1 MFTLNQG
8 FKGYSLRRHLGDSL
22 SFIIFD
28 PWRMQP
34 MSSSDSSSSALPD
47 TLLSP
52 TAASRQQIRQAV
64 RQQRR
69 LLTPEQQSRFAQQAS
84 ERIMAHPKIIQAES
98 VAVFLSFDGELDTHP
113 LIQQMWLQGKRV
125 YLPVLH
131 PFRTGYLLFLRYAP
145 DTKLVRNRLK
155 IMEPCLDIRH
165 VLPLPQLDVLLTPL
179 VAFDHQGQRLGMG
192 GGFYDRTL
200 QYRNQMSRGPY
211 PIGLAH
217 DCQQV
222 DALPMESWDIPLP
235 EIITPSRHWQWKTR

>member
-1 MFTLNQG
+1 M
-8 FKGYSLRRHLGDSL
+8 
-22 SFIIFD
+22 
-28 PWRMQP
+28 
-34 MSSSDSSSSALPD
+34 
-47 TLLSP
+47 
-52 TAASRQQIRQAV
+52 

-84 ERIMAHPKIIQAES
+84 ERVIAHPKIILADS

-113 LIQQMWLQGKRV
+113 LIQQLWQQEKRV

-131 PFRTGYLLFLRYAP
+131 PFRSGHLLFLRYAP
-145 DTKLVRNRLK
+145 DTELVRNRLK
-155 IMEPCLDIRH
+155 IMEPRLDVRQ

-200 QYRNQMSRGPY
+200 QYRNYTSRGPY

-222 DALPMESWDIPLP
+222 DALPVESWDIPLP
-235 EIITPSRHWQWKTR
+235 EIITPSRHWQWTTR